1 MEPPLPLL
9 LGSYHR
15 RHTSSLHRR
24 VVQTAEIAKNSF
36 MSSLKHKISALMC
49 RISREA
55 RQEEVVVVVEREG
68 QKKKTAAATATV
80 VCAAFSFLFW
90 SLKVGAQNCIF
101 FFITGSLVCVSVCV
115 RTCVCVCLVS
125 RMRFNEGRKNKTHRE
140 PFFSPLLASTKNEK
154 RRRRQLDTFGR

>member
-1 MEPPLPLL
+1 
-9 LGSYHR
+9 
-15 RHTSSLHRR
+15 
-24 VVQTAEIAKNSF
+24 
-36 MSSLKHKISALMC
+36 MC

-101 FFITGSLVCVSVCV
+101 FYYRVPRV
-115 RTCVCVCLVS
+115 CVCVCTYVRLCL
-125 RMRFNEGRKNKTHRE
+125 
-140 PFFSPLLASTKNEK
+140 FSFADAL
-154 RRRRQLDTFGR
+154 Q